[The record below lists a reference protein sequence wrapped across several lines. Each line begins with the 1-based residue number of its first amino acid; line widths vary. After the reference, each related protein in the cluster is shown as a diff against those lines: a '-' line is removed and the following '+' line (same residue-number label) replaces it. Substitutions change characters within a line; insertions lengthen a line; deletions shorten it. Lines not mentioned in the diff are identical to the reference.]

1 MVSFVLFNPHGG
13 HSRVSGD
20 DGIGTI
26 RSRVKRAHQLGIV
39 TAVTPHNSTGS
50 WDEYLEAMAEVGWGH
65 MAILGVEFKYYTSV
79 EGKMYK
85 GEMILLLPP
94 DLVLMRQ
101 VRKLVKGW
109 NDIVALRNEERGLRR
124 LLTKARE
131 NISPDLYSRIVW
143 YWPHPYS
150 VDSESI
156 VGRLM
161 VQTLIG
167 KVKLSSPE
175 MRNTEVFSQIHAI
188 EVLNAAHPGRVNR
201 KAVVL
206 SDKPDFAHMAKMAGA
221 DDHHDAWVGTAYTM
235 IGVEEET
242 SQGILDA
249 IRKKRTTPM
258 SGLDKWSE
266 GSLPFVLWSMLV
278 PVKGMNIGGGLIGK
292 WVRKQVEC
300 NLERFRLR
308 GEVGWGELR
317 DSRWR

>member
-1 MVSFVLFNPHGG
+1 MP
-13 HSRVSGD
+13 GD

-50 WDEYLEAMAEVGWGH
+50 WDEYLEAMAEVGWGNL
-65 MAILGVEFKYYTSV
+65 AVLGVEFKYYTSV
-79 EGKMYK
+79 EDKKYK

-94 DLVLMRQ
+94 DHLLMRQ
-101 VRKLVKGW
+101 VRKLIMRW
-109 NDIVALRNEERGLRR
+109 NKIVELNNEEKGLRR
-124 LLTKARE
+124 LLMLAKKCIDTE
-131 NISPDLYSRIVW
+131 LYTRIVW

-150 VDSESI
+150 VDSEST

-161 VQTLIG
+161 VQTFVG

-175 MRNTEVFSQIHAI
+175 MRNTEVFSEIHAI

-221 DDHHDAWVGTAYTM
+221 DDHHEAWMGTAYTKVE
-235 IGVEEET
+235 VEEET

-278 PVKGMNIGGGLIGK
+278 PMKGMNVSAGWVAGFVKRKVEKTLII
-292 WVRKQVEC
+292 R
-300 NLERFRLR
+300 
-308 GEVGWGELR
+308 
-317 DSRWR
+317 